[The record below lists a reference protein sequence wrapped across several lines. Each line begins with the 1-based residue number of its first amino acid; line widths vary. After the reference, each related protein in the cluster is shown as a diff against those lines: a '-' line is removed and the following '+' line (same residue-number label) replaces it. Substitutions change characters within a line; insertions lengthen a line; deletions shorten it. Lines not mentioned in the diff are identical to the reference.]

1 MICDSDIPRIQDGYG
16 IASWPITVTVDDLR
30 AVGVEPYDSIEER
43 SGTNYFLLPPWA
55 EDASIEEL
63 DAGPAG
69 ALQNRTFVFKCPVPD
84 ACTGSMLVGDR
95 RYNDSCADG
104 HKGRLCFSC
113 QDGWRKGPKGTCS
126 VCEKEGTDHLFLV
139 PIGMVFAYFAFRMV
153 LSRRR
158 QARLDKVMM
167 SEQLFED
174 LDLDGSGEINR
185 HELLQ
190 GLRILGHAQADE
202 TTAMRIMD
210 LIDLDRSGGIDKHE
224 FVAWMEHN
232 VSQIKMSM
240 VVVKILFGLTQILS
254 RQPET
259 MKEDFPGAHWEEFKL
274 FSFDF
279 SWTMPVCGV
288 NYWIRW
294 FSNALLLPALL
305 LGLVWVSWFTEDC
318 SRKATNE
325 TKLEEQAETTVAD
338 AVVRARMSTM
348 MLQSSRSSVA
358 PRARGVGDGDG
369 AREVTLTEEE
379 LGKMF
384 EKLNNKLR
392 PEQLKSIMSEMDRD
406 KDGTVSLEELERF
419 LRLDDHDSVWD
430 EHKASKQS
438 DYYFAFFLCYP
449 TMTQTFF
456 SHFNCRT
463 LSDERK
469 VLEADYSIECATAST
484 EDGMWWLVVAILSL
498 VGIALVSVG
507 VPVLM
512 WWKMK
517 AFFLEK
523 QQLTKQMKISQV
535 VAYRDFHRRFGYVVH
550 RCIP

>member
-1 MICDSDIPRIQDGYG
+1 M
-16 IASWPITVTVDDLR
+16 
-30 AVGVEPYDSIEER
+30 
-43 SGTNYFLLPPWA
+43 
-55 EDASIEEL
+55 
-63 DAGPAG
+63 
-69 ALQNRTFVFKCPVPD
+69 
-84 ACTGSMLVGDR
+84 GDR

-104 HKGRLCFSC
+104 HKWRLCFSC
-113 QDGWRKGPKGTCS
+113 QPGWRKGPKGTCS

-240 VVVKILFGLTQILS
+240 VVVKIIFGLTQILS

-274 FSFDF
+274 FSLDF

-294 FSNALLLPALL
+294 L
-305 LGLVWVSWFTEDC
+305 
-318 SRKATNE
+318 
-325 TKLEEQAETTVAD
+325 
-338 AVVRARMSTM
+338 
-348 MLQSSRSSVA
+348 
-358 PRARGVGDGDG
+358 
-369 AREVTLTEEE
+369 
-379 LGKMF
+379 
-384 EKLNNKLR
+384 
-392 PEQLKSIMSEMDRD
+392 
-406 KDGTVSLEELERF
+406 
-419 LRLDDHDSVWD
+419 
-430 EHKASKQS
+430 
-438 DYYFAFFLCYP
+438 
-449 TMTQTFF
+449 
-456 SHFNCRT
+456 
-463 LSDERK
+463 
-469 VLEADYSIECATAST
+469 
-484 EDGMWWLVVAILSL
+484 
-498 VGIALVSVG
+498 
-507 VPVLM
+507 
-512 WWKMK
+512 
-517 AFFLEK
+517 
-523 QQLTKQMKISQV
+523 
-535 VAYRDFHRRFGYVVH
+535 
-550 RCIP
+550 